1 MWIKRVLLLLI
12 IPGSFVFQVFSQND
26 QLRKIENLTEE
37 FKKQYSI
44 DANLAK
50 KSASAAYIESLKIT
64 GKIKDSVIGECSK
77 NLGVAYEIVGM
88 YDSAVWYYIE
98 AEKKA
103 DQTNNLELKQKV
115 LNNLGIV
122 YFTNNDFKKAQFY
135 FQKSADVSL
144 EDNDVENALL
154 SMKNVLAI
162 SFQQEDRSLFW
173 KTYQRADSLVTING
187 LEDFAEELE
196 KIKIVFLSED
206 DPEKAILFFK
216 ENIEKYKQETPVN
229 SLDLALSYRN
239 LSVVYLSRGKPELAM
254 VNLDSSLYYSRL
266 SGSLNEQK
274 KSLTLKIKAEIE
286 LYLKDEAIGDF
297 DQLNE
302 LLDSISR
309 MSSLEAIAEMQT
321 KYDTEK
327 KEKENELLK
336 KENEIREL
344 ENLTRKKQANYL
356 IFGLSIAFVLL
367 IIILNRFMLT
377 RRQKVKIEKQKELIE
392 AEKKEVELQKRKTEE
407 QKLIVEEKNHE
418 IMSSINYAKRIQ
430 TAILKEEQHVTPTF
444 PEHFILFLPK
454 DVVSGDF
461 YWALEKGDNIYIT
474 AADCTGHGVPGAFMS
489 MLGVSF
495 LNEINNTEEVLS
507 PAQILNTLR
516 DKIIKELGQT
526 GGFEGS
532 KDGMDMSL
540 IRINKTQKEIA
551 WAGANN
557 PLYIIHENKL
567 IDYKGDRQPV
577 GYSDKKEV
585 FTDHRIELKEGMCF
599 YLFSDGYQDQFGGP
613 QGKKYKAKNLQRKL
627 LEIHHLPTEEQ
638 KNILHEEFLS
648 WRGDIEQID
657 DVCLIGLRVQ

>member
-1 MWIKRVLLLLI
+1 MWIKSILLLLLFS
-12 IPGSFVFQVFSQND
+12 GSFVIQVISQD
-26 QLRKIENLTEE
+26 SQLKKIEDLTNE

-50 KSASAAYIESLKIT
+50 KIANDAYIESLKVT
-64 GKIKDSVIGECSK
+64 GRLKDSVIGECSK
-77 NLGVAYEIVGM
+77 NLGIAYEIVGM

-103 DQTNNLELKQKV
+103 EKTNNLELKQKV

-122 YFTNNDFKKAQFY
+122 YFTNNDFDKAQAY

-162 SFQQEDRSLFW
+162 SLQQENRALFW
-173 KTYQRADSLVTING
+173 KTYKKADSLVTVNG
-187 LEDFAEELE
+187 LKDFAEELD
-196 KIKIVFLSED
+196 KTKTVFLSKD

-216 ENIEKYKQETPVN
+216 ENIKKSKQEVPVN

-239 LSVVYLSRGKPELAM
+239 LSAIYLNKGKPELAM
-254 VNLDSSLYYSRL
+254 INLDSSLQYSRL
-266 SGSLNEQK
+266 SGSLNDQK
-274 KSLTLKIKAEIE
+274 KSLTLKIRAEIE
-286 LYLKDEAIGDF
+286 LYLKEDAINDF
-297 DQLNE
+297 NNLNL
-302 LLDSISR
+302 LLDSISKL
-309 MSSLEAIAEMQT
+309 SSSRAIAEMQT

-336 KENEIREL
+336 KENELSEL
-344 ENLTRKKQANYL
+344 ENLSRKRQARYM
-356 IFGLSIAFVLL
+356 IIGLSVAFVLL

-377 RRQKVKIEKQKELIE
+377 RRQKLKIEKQKELIE
-392 AEKKEVELQKRKTEE
+392 AEKKEVEFQKQKTEE
-407 QKLIVEEKNHE
+407 QKLIVEDKNHE

-495 LNEINNTEEVLS
+495 LNEINNTEEMLS
-507 PAQILNTLR
+507 PAQILNILR
-516 DKIIKELGQT
+516 EKIIKELGQT
-526 GGFEGS
+526 GDIEGS

-540 IRINKTQKEIA
+540 IRINKKEKEIA

-557 PLYIIHENKL
+557 PLYIIYNNEL

-577 GYSDKKEV
+577 GYSDKKEA

-613 QGKKYKAKNLQRKL
+613 QGKKYKAKNLQKKL
-627 LEIHHLPTEEQ
+627 MEIHKRSTNEQ
-638 KNILHEEFLS
+638 KELLHQEFLS

-657 DVCLIGLRVQ
+657 DVCLIGLKL